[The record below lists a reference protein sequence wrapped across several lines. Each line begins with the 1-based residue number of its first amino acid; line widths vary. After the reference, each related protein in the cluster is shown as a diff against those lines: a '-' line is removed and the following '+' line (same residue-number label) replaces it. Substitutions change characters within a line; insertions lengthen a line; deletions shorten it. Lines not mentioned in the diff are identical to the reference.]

1 MEYKRIYNLMK
12 GDVFTKKLQIKNRE
26 AFVVLS
32 VNSEK
37 NNITVKS
44 RNNNEVKT
52 ISSTNEQI
60 IWLRND
66 PEA

>member
-1 MEYKRIYNLMK
+1 MK